1 MKYFFKK
8 FKGALIT
15 ALVFIILLGFIY
27 FRDTERHSEKLF
39 NEEPYVFIGDE
50 EVLSVEIYYSK
61 SWILLES
68 DGEDWFVIKDEENLD
83 ADKNIIDHLIEDIK
97 NTEIVGT
104 VPTNEVDLDQ
114 FGLQNARAELVV
126 ITDVKDH
133 RFIIGD
139 KVPVGSGTY
148 VYVPN
153 ENIVLVVEKDY
164 LKKYMNMSTI
174 DFRDKGLFG
183 FDSSRVSRIAI
194 WSGNFSTD
202 IYKEDGQWFIGDQDQ
217 IVLDDEDQIIL
228 DDQDQIILV
237 DDKKI
242 EEILWIFS
250 RAKVLDFENENP
262 QSLRRYGLDEPSTE
276 IIFYEDDRIHGL
288 IFGKRKDENSY
299 YVKSDSDDAVYSI
312 HKSLFKRIP
321 KNIDQISL
329 E

>member
-1 MKYFFKK
+1 MKYFFEK

-27 FRDTERHSEKLF
+27 FRDTERHSENLF

-68 DGEDWFVIKDEENLD
+68 DCEDWFVIQDEENLD

-114 FGLQNARAELVV
+114 FGLQNAGAELVI
-126 ITDVKDH
+126 ITDERDQ

-139 KVPVGSGTY
+139 KIPVGSGTY

-174 DFRDKGLFG
+174 DFRDKGLFD
-183 FDSSRVSRIAI
+183 FDSSQISRIAI

-217 IVLDDEDQIIL
+217 IIL
-228 DDQDQIILV
+228 DDQDQIIIV
-237 DDKKI
+237 NGKKI

-262 QSLRRYGLDEPSTE
+262 ESLRRYGLDEPTSE
-276 IIFYEDDRIHGL
+276 IRFYEDDQIHGV

>member
-1 MKYFFKK
+1 MKYFFEK

-27 FRDTERHSEKLF
+27 FRDTERHSENLL

-68 DGEDWFVIKDEENLD
+68 DGEDWFVIQDEENLD

-114 FGLQNARAELVV
+114 FGLQNAGAELVI
-126 ITDVKDH
+126 ITDERDQ

-139 KVPVGSGTY
+139 KIPVGSGTY

-183 FDSSRVSRIAI
+183 FDSSQVSRIAI

-217 IVLDDEDQIIL
+217 MILDDE
-228 DDQDQIILV
+228 DQIILV

>member
-1 MKYFFKK
+1 
-8 FKGALIT
+8 LSSSI
-15 ALVFIILLGFIY
+15 
-27 FRDTERHSEKLF
+27 
-39 NEEPYVFIGDE
+39 FIG
-50 EVLSVEIYYSK
+50 LSG
-61 SWILLES
+61 L
-68 DGEDWFVIKDEENLD
+68 G
-83 ADKNIIDHLIEDIK
+83 
-97 NTEIVGT
+97 
-104 VPTNEVDLDQ
+104 
-114 FGLQNARAELVV
+114 FGLQNAGAELVV

-139 KVPVGSGTY
+139 KIPVGPGTY

-183 FDSSRVSRIAI
+183 FDSSQVSRIAI

-202 IYKEDGQWFIGDQDQ
+202 IYKEDGQWFIG
-217 IVLDDEDQIIL
+217 
-228 DDQDQIILV
+228 DQDQIILV

-262 QSLRRYGLDEPSTE
+262 ESLRRYGLDEPSTE
-276 IIFYEDDRIHGL
+276 IIFYENDRIHGL

-312 HKSLFKRIP
+312 HKSLFKRVP

-329 E
+329 K

>member
-1 MKYFFKK
+1 MKYFFEK

-27 FRDTERHSEKLF
+27 FRDTERNSENLLD
-39 NEEPYVFIGDE
+39 EESYAFIGDE
-50 EVLSVEIYYSK
+50 EVLSVEIYYSE

-68 DGEDWFVIKDEENLD
+68 DGEDWFVIQDEENLD

-114 FGLQNARAELVV
+114 FGLQNAGAELVI

-139 KVPVGSGTY
+139 KIPVGSGTY

-174 DFRDKGLFG
+174 DFRDRGLFD
-183 FDSSRVSRIAI
+183 FDSSQVSRIAI

-202 IYKEDGQWFIGDQDQ
+202 IYKEDGQWFI
-217 IVLDDEDQIIL
+217 DDRDQIIF
-228 DDQDQIILV
+228 V

-262 QSLRRYGLDEPSTE
+262 ESLKRYGLDKPSTE

-288 IFGKRKDENSY
+288 IFGKRKDEDSY
-299 YVKSDSDDAVYSI
+299 YIKSDSDDAVYSI
-312 HKSLFKRIP
+312 HKSLFKRVP

>member
-1 MKYFFKK
+1 MKYFFEK

-27 FRDTERHSEKLF
+27 FRDTERHSENLF

-68 DGEDWFVIKDEENLD
+68 DGEDWFVIQDEENLD

-104 VPTNEVDLDQ
+104 VPINEVDLDQ
-114 FGLQNARAELVV
+114 FGLQNAGAELVV

-139 KVPVGSGTY
+139 KIPVGSGTY

-183 FDSSRVSRIAI
+183 FDSSQVSRIAI
-194 WSGNFSTD
+194 WSGNFSAD
-202 IYKEDGQWFIGDQDQ
+202 IYKDDQGWYVDN
-217 IVLDDEDQIIL
+217 
-228 DDQDQIILV
+228 QDQIILV

-262 QSLRRYGLDEPSTE
+262 QSLKRYGLDEPSTE

-288 IFGKRKDENSY
+288 IFGKRKDEDSY
-299 YVKSDSDDAVYSI
+299 YIKSDSDDAVYSI
-312 HKSLFKRIP
+312 HKSLFKRVP

>member
-1 MKYFFKK
+1 MKYFFEK

-27 FRDTERHSEKLF
+27 FRDTERHSENLF

-68 DGEDWFVIKDEENLD
+68 DGEDWFVIQDEENLD

-104 VPTNEVDLDQ
+104 VPINEVDLDQ
-114 FGLQNARAELVV
+114 FGLQNAGAELVV

-139 KVPVGSGTY
+139 KIPVGSGTY

-183 FDSSRVSRIAI
+183 FDSSQVSRIAI
-194 WSGNFSTD
+194 WSGNFSAD
-202 IYKEDGQWFIGDQDQ
+202 IYKDDQGWYVDN
-217 IVLDDEDQIIL
+217 
-228 DDQDQIILV
+228 QDQIIIV

-262 QSLRRYGLDEPSTE
+262 QSLKRYGLDEPSTE

-288 IFGKRKDENSY
+288 IFGKRKDEDSY
-299 YVKSDSDDAVYSI
+299 YIKSDSDDAVYSI

>member
-1 MKYFFKK
+1 MKYFFEK

-27 FRDTERHSEKLF
+27 FRDTERHSENLF

-68 DGEDWFVIKDEENLD
+68 DGEDWFVIQDEENLD

-104 VPTNEVDLDQ
+104 VPINEVDLDQ
-114 FGLQNARAELVV
+114 FGLQNAGAELVV

-139 KVPVGSGTY
+139 KIPVGSGTY

-183 FDSSRVSRIAI
+183 FDSSQVSRIAI
-194 WSGNFSTD
+194 WSGNFSAD
-202 IYKEDGQWFIGDQDQ
+202 IYKDDQEWYVDN
-217 IVLDDEDQIIL
+217 
-228 DDQDQIILV
+228 QDQIIIV

-262 QSLRRYGLDEPSTE
+262 QSLKRYGLDEPSTE

-288 IFGKRKDENSY
+288 IFGKRKDEDSY
-299 YVKSDSDDAVYSI
+299 YIKSDSDDAVYSI
-312 HKSLFKRIP
+312 HKSLFKRVP

>member
-1 MKYFFKK
+1 MKYFFEK

-27 FRDTERHSEKLF
+27 FRDTERHSENLF

-68 DGEDWFVIKDEENLD
+68 DGEDWFVIQDEENLD

-104 VPTNEVDLDQ
+104 VPINEVDLDQ
-114 FGLQNARAELVV
+114 FGLQNAGAELVV
-126 ITDVKDH
+126 ITNVKDH

-139 KVPVGSGTY
+139 KIPVGSGTY

-183 FDSSRVSRIAI
+183 FDSSQVSRIAI
-194 WSGNFSTD
+194 WSGNFSAD
-202 IYKEDGQWFIGDQDQ
+202 IYKDDQGWYVDN
-217 IVLDDEDQIIL
+217 
-228 DDQDQIILV
+228 QDQIIIV

-262 QSLRRYGLDEPSTE
+262 QSLKRYGLDEPSTE

-288 IFGKRKDENSY
+288 IFGKRKDEDSY
-299 YVKSDSDDAVYSI
+299 YIKSDSDDAVYSI
-312 HKSLFKRIP
+312 HKSLFKRVP

>member
-1 MKYFFKK
+1 MKYFFEK

-27 FRDTERHSEKLF
+27 FRDTERHSENLF

-68 DGEDWFVIKDEENLD
+68 DGEDWFVIQNEENLD

-114 FGLQNARAELVV
+114 FGLQNAGAELVV

-139 KVPVGSGTY
+139 KIPVGSGTY

-174 DFRDKGLFG
+174 DFRDKGLFD
-183 FDSSRVSRIAI
+183 FDSRQVSRIAI

-202 IYKEDGQWFIGDQDQ
+202 IYKEDGEWFVDGE
-217 IVLDDEDQIIL
+217 DE
-228 DDQDQIILV
+228 
-237 DDKKI
+237 
-242 EEILWIFS
+242 IFI
-250 RAKVLDFENENP
+250 DF
-262 QSLRRYGLDEPSTE
+262 
-276 IIFYEDDRIHGL
+276 
-288 IFGKRKDENSY
+288 
-299 YVKSDSDDAVYSI
+299 
-312 HKSLFKRIP
+312 FK
-321 KNIDQISL
+321 
-329 E
+329 

>member
-1 MKYFFKK
+1 MKYFFEK

-27 FRDTERHSEKLF
+27 FRDTERNSGNLLD
-39 NEEPYVFIGDE
+39 EESYAFIGDE
-50 EVLSVEIYYSK
+50 EVLSVEIYYSE

-68 DGEDWFVIKDEENLD
+68 DGEDWFVIQDEENLD
-83 ADKNIIDHLIEDIK
+83 ADKNIIDHLIKDIK

-114 FGLQNARAELVV
+114 FGLQNARAELVI

-139 KVPVGSGTY
+139 KIPVGSGTY
-148 VYVPN
+148 VYDPN

-174 DFRDKGLFG
+174 DFRDRGLFD
-183 FDSSRVSRIAI
+183 FDSSQVSRIAI

-202 IYKEDGQWFIGDQDQ
+202 IYKEDGQWFI
-217 IVLDDEDQIIL
+217 DDRDQIIF
-228 DDQDQIILV
+228 V

-262 QSLRRYGLDEPSTE
+262 ESLKRYGLDEPSTE
-276 IIFYEDDRIHGL
+276 IRLYEDDRIHGA

-329 E
+329 R

>member
-1 MKYFFKK
+1 MKYFFEK

-27 FRDTERHSEKLF
+27 FRDTERHSENLL

-68 DGEDWFVIKDEENLD
+68 DGEDWFVIQDEENLD

-114 FGLQNARAELVV
+114 FGLQNAGAELVI
-126 ITDVKDH
+126 ITDERDQ

-139 KVPVGSGTY
+139 KIPVGSGTY

-183 FDSSRVSRIAI
+183 FDSSQVSRIAI

-202 IYKEDGQWFIGDQDQ
+202 IYKEDGQWFI
-217 IVLDDEDQIIL
+217 

>member
-1 MKYFFKK
+1 M
-8 FKGALIT
+8 
-15 ALVFIILLGFIY
+15 
-27 FRDTERHSEKLF
+27 F

-68 DGEDWFVIKDEENLD
+68 DGEDWFVIQDEENLD

-104 VPTNEVDLDQ
+104 VPINEVDLDQ
-114 FGLQNARAELVV
+114 FGLQNAGAELVV

-139 KVPVGSGTY
+139 KIPVGSGTY

-183 FDSSRVSRIAI
+183 FDSSQVSRIAI
-194 WSGNFSTD
+194 WSGNFSAD
-202 IYKEDGQWFIGDQDQ
+202 IYKDDQGWYVDN
-217 IVLDDEDQIIL
+217 
-228 DDQDQIILV
+228 QDQIIIV

-262 QSLRRYGLDEPSTE
+262 QSLKRYGLDEPSTE
-276 IIFYEDDRIHGL
+276 IIFYEDDRIYGL
-288 IFGKRKDENSY
+288 IFGKRKDEDSY
-299 YVKSDSDDAVYSI
+299 YIKSDSDDAVYSI
-312 HKSLFKRIP
+312 HKSLFKRVP

>member
-1 MKYFFKK
+1 MKYFFEK

-27 FRDTERHSEKLF
+27 FRDTERHSENLF

-50 EVLSVEIYYSK
+50 EILSVEIYYSK

-68 DGEDWFVIKDEENLD
+68 DGEDWFVLQDEENLD

-114 FGLQNARAELVV
+114 FGLQNAGAELVV

-139 KVPVGSGTY
+139 KIPVGSGTY

-183 FDSSRVSRIAI
+183 FDSSQVSRIAI

-202 IYKEDGQWFIGDQDQ
+202 IYKEDGQWFI
-217 IVLDDEDQIIL
+217 

-262 QSLRRYGLDEPSTE
+262 KSLKRYGLDEPSTE
-276 IIFYEDDRIHGL
+276 IIFYEGDRIHGL
-288 IFGKRKDENSY
+288 IFGKRKDEDSY
-299 YVKSDSDDAVYSI
+299 YIKSDSDDAVYSI

>member
-1 MKYFFKK
+1 MKYFFEK

-27 FRDTERHSEKLF
+27 FRDTERHSENLF

-68 DGEDWFVIKDEENLD
+68 DGEDWFVIQDEENLD

-104 VPTNEVDLDQ
+104 VPINEVDLDQ
-114 FGLQNARAELVV
+114 FDFQNAGAELVV

-139 KVPVGSGTY
+139 KIPVGSGTY

-183 FDSSRVSRIAI
+183 FDSSQVSRIAI
-194 WSGNFSTD
+194 WSGNFSAD
-202 IYKEDGQWFIGDQDQ
+202 IYKDDQGWYVDN
-217 IVLDDEDQIIL
+217 
-228 DDQDQIILV
+228 QDQIIIV

-262 QSLRRYGLDEPSTE
+262 QSLKRYGLDEPSTE

-288 IFGKRKDENSY
+288 IFGKRKDEDSY
-299 YVKSDSDDAVYSI
+299 YIKSDSDDAVYSI
-312 HKSLFKRIP
+312 HKSLFKRVP

>member
-1 MKYFFKK
+1 MKYFFEK

-27 FRDTERHSEKLF
+27 FRDTERNSENLLD
-39 NEEPYVFIGDE
+39 EESYAFIGDE
-50 EVLSVEIYYSK
+50 EVLSVEIYYSE

-68 DGEDWFVIKDEENLD
+68 DGEDWFVIQDEENLD

-114 FGLQNARAELVV
+114 FGLQNAGAELVI

-139 KVPVGSGTY
+139 KIPVGSGTY

-174 DFRDKGLFG
+174 DFRDRGLFD
-183 FDSSRVSRIAI
+183 FDSSQVSRIAI
-194 WSGNFSTD
+194 WSGNFSAD
-202 IYKEDGQWFIGDQDQ
+202 IYKDDQGWYVDN
-217 IVLDDEDQIIL
+217 
-228 DDQDQIILV
+228 QDQIILV

-262 QSLRRYGLDEPSTE
+262 ESLKRYGLDEPSTE
-276 IIFYEDDRIHGL
+276 IRFYEDDRIHGA
-288 IFGKRKDENSY
+288 IFGKRKDEDSY
-299 YVKSDSDDAVYSI
+299 YIKSDSGDAVYSI
-312 HKSLFKRIP
+312 HKSLFKRVP
-321 KNIDQISL
+321 KNMNQIIL
-329 E
+329 K

>member
-1 MKYFFKK
+1 MEYFFEK

-27 FRDTERHSEKLF
+27 FRDTERHSENLL
-39 NEEPYVFIGDE
+39 NEESYAFIGDE

-68 DGEDWFVIKDEENLD
+68 DGEDWFVIQDEENLN
-83 ADKNIIDHLIEDIK
+83 ADKNVIDHLIEDIK

-139 KVPVGSGTY
+139 KIPVGSGTY

-174 DFRDKGLFG
+174 DFRDKGLFD
-183 FDSSRVSRIAI
+183 FDSRQVSRIAI

-202 IYKEDGQWFIGDQDQ
+202 IYKEDGEWFVDGE
-217 IVLDDEDQIIL
+217 DEIFI
-228 DDQDQIILV
+228 

-242 EEILWIFS
+242 DELLWIFS

-262 QSLRRYGLDEPSTE
+262 ESLKRYGLDEPPTE
-276 IIFYEDDRIHGL
+276 IIFYENDRIHGL

-312 HKSLFKRIP
+312 HKSLFKRVP

>member
-1 MKYFFKK
+1 MKYFFEK

-27 FRDTERHSEKLF
+27 FRDTERHSENLF

-68 DGEDWFVIKDEENLD
+68 DGEDWFVIQDEENLD

-104 VPTNEVDLDQ
+104 VPINEVDLDQ
-114 FGLQNARAELVV
+114 FGLQNAGAELVV

-139 KVPVGSGTY
+139 KIPVGSGTY

-183 FDSSRVSRIAI
+183 FDSSQVSRIAI
-194 WSGNFSTD
+194 WSGNFSAD
-202 IYKEDGQWFIGDQDQ
+202 IYKDDQGWYVDN
-217 IVLDDEDQIIL
+217 
-228 DDQDQIILV
+228 QDQIIIV

-262 QSLRRYGLDEPSTE
+262 QSLKRYGLDEPSTE

-288 IFGKRKDENSY
+288 IFGKRKDEDSY
-299 YVKSDSDDAVYSI
+299 YIKSDSDDAVYSI
-312 HKSLFKRIP
+312 HKSLFKRVP

>member
-1 MKYFFKK
+1 MKYFFEK

-27 FRDTERHSEKLF
+27 FRDTERHSENLL

-83 ADKNIIDHLIEDIK
+83 ADKNIIDNLIEDIK

-114 FGLQNARAELVV
+114 FGLQNAGAELVV

-139 KVPVGSGTY
+139 KIPVGSGTY

-174 DFRDKGLFG
+174 DFRDKGLFD
-183 FDSSRVSRIAI
+183 FDSSQVSRIAI

-202 IYKEDGQWFIGDQDQ
+202 IYKEDGQWFIG
-217 IVLDDEDQIIL
+217 
-228 DDQDQIILV
+228 DQDQIILV

-262 QSLRRYGLDEPSTE
+262 KSLRRYGLDEPSTE
-276 IIFYEDDRIHGL
+276 IIFYENDRIHGL

-312 HKSLFKRIP
+312 HKSLFKRVP
-321 KNIDQISL
+321 KNMNQIIL
-329 E
+329 K

>member
-1 MKYFFKK
+1 MKYFFEK

-27 FRDTERHSEKLF
+27 FRDTERNSENLLD
-39 NEEPYVFIGDE
+39 EESYAFIGDE

-68 DGEDWFVIKDEENLD
+68 DGEDWFVIQDEENLD

-114 FGLQNARAELVV
+114 FGLQNAGAELVI

-139 KVPVGSGTY
+139 KIPVGSGTY

-174 DFRDKGLFG
+174 DFRDRGLFD
-183 FDSSRVSRIAI
+183 FDSSQVSRIAI
-194 WSGNFSTD
+194 WSGNFSAD
-202 IYKEDGQWFIGDQDQ
+202 IYKDDQGWYVDN
-217 IVLDDEDQIIL
+217 
-228 DDQDQIILV
+228 QDQIIIV

-262 QSLRRYGLDEPSTE
+262 QSLKRYGLDEPSTE

-288 IFGKRKDENSY
+288 IFGKRKDEDSY
-299 YVKSDSDDAVYSI
+299 YIKSDSDDAVYSI
-312 HKSLFKRIP
+312 HKSLFKRVP

>member
-1 MKYFFKK
+1 MKYFFEK

-27 FRDTERHSEKLF
+27 FRDTERHSENLF

-68 DGEDWFVIKDEENLD
+68 DGEDWFVIQDEENLD

-104 VPTNEVDLDQ
+104 VPINEVDLDQ
-114 FGLQNARAELVV
+114 FGLQNAGAELVV

-139 KVPVGSGTY
+139 KIPVGSGTY

-183 FDSSRVSRIAI
+183 FDSSQVSRIAI
-194 WSGNFSTD
+194 WSGNFSAD
-202 IYKEDGQWFIGDQDQ
+202 IYKDDQGWYVDN
-217 IVLDDEDQIIL
+217 
-228 DDQDQIILV
+228 QDQIIIV

-262 QSLRRYGLDEPSTE
+262 QSLKRYGLDEHSTE

-288 IFGKRKDENSY
+288 IFGKRKDEDSY
-299 YVKSDSDDAVYSI
+299 YIKSDSDGAVYSI
-312 HKSLFKRIP
+312 HKSLFKRVP

>member
-1 MKYFFKK
+1 
-8 FKGALIT
+8 
-15 ALVFIILLGFIY
+15 LVLFISAIY
-27 FRDTERHSEKLF
+27 FRDTERHSENLF

-50 EVLSVEIYYSK
+50 EILSVEIYYSK

-68 DGEDWFVIKDEENLD
+68 DGEGWFVIKDEENLD
-83 ADKNIIDHLIEDIK
+83 ADKNIIDNLIEDIK

-114 FGLQNARAELVV
+114 FGLQNAGAELVV

-139 KVPVGSGTY
+139 KLPVGSGTY

-174 DFRDKGLFG
+174 DFRDKGLFD
-183 FDSSRVSRIAI
+183 FDSRQVSRIAI

-202 IYKEDGQWFIGDQDQ
+202 IYKEDGQWFI
-217 IVLDDEDQIIL
+217 

-262 QSLRRYGLDEPSTE
+262 QSLRRYGLDEPTSE
-276 IIFYEDDRIHGL
+276 IRFYEDDQIHGI
-288 IFGKRKDENSY
+288 IFGKRKDEDSY
-299 YVKSDSDDAVYSI
+299 YIKSDSDDAVYSI
-312 HKSLFKRIP
+312 HKSLFKRVP
-321 KNIDQISL
+321 KNMDQISL

>member
-1 MKYFFKK
+1 MKYFFEK

-27 FRDTERHSEKLF
+27 FRDTERHSENLF

-68 DGEDWFVIKDEENLD
+68 DGEDWFVIQDEENLD

-114 FGLQNARAELVV
+114 FGLQNAGAELVV

-139 KVPVGSGTY
+139 KIPVGSGTY

-183 FDSSRVSRIAI
+183 FDSSQVSRIAI
-194 WSGNFSTD
+194 WSGNFSAD
-202 IYKEDGQWFIGDQDQ
+202 IYKDDQGWYVDN
-217 IVLDDEDQIIL
+217 
-228 DDQDQIILV
+228 QDQIIIV

-262 QSLRRYGLDEPSTE
+262 QSLKRYGLDEPSTE

-288 IFGKRKDENSY
+288 IFGKRKDEDSY
-299 YVKSDSDDAVYSI
+299 YIKSDSDDAVYSI
-312 HKSLFKRIP
+312 HKSLFKRVP

>member
-1 MKYFFKK
+1 MKYFFEK

-27 FRDTERHSEKLF
+27 FRDTERHSENLF

-68 DGEDWFVIKDEENLD
+68 DGEDWFVIQDEENLD

-104 VPTNEVDLDQ
+104 VPINEVDLDQ
-114 FGLQNARAELVV
+114 FGLQNAGAELVV

-139 KVPVGSGTY
+139 KIPVGSGTY

-183 FDSSRVSRIAI
+183 FDSSQVSRIAI
-194 WSGNFSTD
+194 WSGNFSAD
-202 IYKEDGQWFIGDQDQ
+202 IYKDDQGWYVDN
-217 IVLDDEDQIIL
+217 
-228 DDQDQIILV
+228 QDQIIIV

-262 QSLRRYGLDEPSTE
+262 QSLKRYGLDEPSTE

-288 IFGKRKDENSY
+288 IFGKRKDEDSY
-299 YVKSDSDDAVYSI
+299 YIKSDSDGAVYSI
-312 HKSLFKRIP
+312 HKSLFKRVP

>member
-1 MKYFFKK
+1 MKYFFEK
-8 FKGALIT
+8 FKGTLIT

-27 FRDTERHSEKLF
+27 FSDTERNSENLL
-39 NEEPYVFIGDE
+39 NEESYAFIGDE

-61 SWILLES
+61 SWIFLES
-68 DGEDWFVIKDEENLD
+68 DGEDWFIIQDEENLD
-83 ADKNIIDHLIEDIK
+83 ADKNVIDHLIEDIK
-97 NTEIVGT
+97 NMEIVGT

-114 FGLQNARAELVV
+114 FGLQNARAELVI

-139 KVPVGSGTY
+139 KIPVGSGTY
-148 VYVPN
+148 VYDPN

-174 DFRDKGLFG
+174 DFRDRGLFD
-183 FDSSRVSRIAI
+183 FDSSQVSRIAI

-202 IYKEDGQWFIGDQDQ
+202 IYKEDGQWFI
-217 IVLDDEDQIIL
+217 DDRDQIIF
-228 DDQDQIILV
+228 V

-262 QSLRRYGLDEPSTE
+262 ESLKRYGLDEPSTE
-276 IIFYEDDRIHGL
+276 IRLYEDDRIHGA

-329 E
+329 R

>member
-1 MKYFFKK
+1 MKYFFEK

-27 FRDTERHSEKLF
+27 FRDTERNSENLLD
-39 NEEPYVFIGDE
+39 EESYAFIGDE
-50 EVLSVEIYYSK
+50 EVLSVEIYYSE

-68 DGEDWFVIKDEENLD
+68 DGEDWFVIQDEENLD

-114 FGLQNARAELVV
+114 FGLQNAGAELVI

-133 RFIIGD
+133 RIIIGD
-139 KVPVGSGTY
+139 KIPVGSGTY

-174 DFRDKGLFG
+174 DFRDRGLFD
-183 FDSSRVSRIAI
+183 FDSSQVSRIAI

-202 IYKEDGQWFIGDQDQ
+202 IYKEDGQWFI
-217 IVLDDEDQIIL
+217 DDR
-228 DDQDQIILV
+228 DQIILV

-262 QSLRRYGLDEPSTE
+262 ESLKRYGLDEPSTE

-288 IFGKRKDENSY
+288 IFGKRKDEDSY
-299 YVKSDSDDAVYSI
+299 YIKSDSDDAVYSI
-312 HKSLFKRIP
+312 HKSLFKRVP